1 MNQLSRIFTLGVNFI
16 GDRLIIVSQ
25 LKIAVPTL
33 LSCSLMFHIV
43 GCAVGPNYSTPK
55 VSVPESWS
63 ELQQKGE
70 AKPASIIQWWKAFND
85 PALDSLITRAVK
97 SNLDLRVAEARVRE
111 ARFQSGVVAADLW
124 PSANTSASYSRSRRS
139 LGIST
144 IPPKAK
150 VKRDLYEAG
159 FDASW
164 EIDLF
169 GGKRRA
175 IEAARADIDAAVEN
189 QRDVLITLL
198 AELARNYI
206 EVRGSQ
212 RRLEIVC
219 KNIKAQQ
226 ETVEITRVRYKAG
239 LSSELDAVQ
248 AEALLATTQSQI
260 PLLKNAMKQAIHRI
274 GVLLGQEPGNLLG
287 ELSKEAPIPHA
298 PPVVPVGLPSDLLRR
313 RPDVRRAEREL
324 AAATARIGVATAD
337 LFPKFSLTGDF
348 GLQTENLNAF
358 SLSHSRFW
366 SIGPTVR
373 WPIFEAGR
381 IRANIKVQNARQEQS
396 FLSYEKAVLASLE
409 DVENAIAAYNMEYV
423 RHQNLSEAVN
433 ANRRAVD
440 LASELF
446 TGGLVNFLNVL
457 DAERSLY
464 RSEDELVQS
473 ERTVSLN
480 LVILY
485 KALGGGWET
494 ETS

>member
-1 MNQLSRIFTLGVNFI
+1 MKIPIQFNYTVSVSR
-16 GDRLIIVSQ
+16 
-25 LKIAVPTL
+25 LKIVLPVLFLPCLIL
-33 LSCSLMFHIV
+33 LIN
-43 GCAVGPNYSTPK
+43 GCAVGPNYNPPK

-70 AKPASIIQWWKAFND
+70 TKPASIVQWWKSFND
-85 PALDSLITRAVK
+85 SMLDSLITRAVE
-97 SNLDLRVAEARVRE
+97 SNLDLRVAGARVRE

-124 PSANTSASYSRSRRS
+124 PSVDTSASYSRSRRS
-139 LGIST
+139 MGIST
-144 IPPKAK
+144 IPPNAK
-150 VKRDLYEAG
+150 IKRNLYEAG

-175 IEAARADIDAAVEN
+175 TEAARADIDAAVEN

-198 AELARNYI
+198 AEVARNYI

-212 RRLEIVC
+212 SKLEIVR
-219 KNIKAQQ
+219 KNIKVQQ
-226 ETVEITRVRYKAG
+226 ETVEITRARYKAG
-239 LSSELDAVQ
+239 LSSELDAIQ
-248 AEALLATTQSQI
+248 AGALLATTQSQI
-260 PLLKNAMKQAIHRI
+260 PLLENSMKQAIHRI
-274 GVLLGQEPGNLLG
+274 GILLGQTPGALSA
-287 ELSKEAPIPHA
+287 ELTKEKPIPSTPA
-298 PPVVPVGLPSDLLRR
+298 TVPVGLPSALLRR

-358 SLSHSRFW
+358 SLTHSRFW
-366 SIGPTVR
+366 SFGPTVR

-396 FLSYEKAVLASLE
+396 LLSYEKAVLASLE
-409 DVENAIAAYNMEYV
+409 DVENAIVAYNTEYV
-423 RHQNLSEAVN
+423 RRQNLSEAVD
-433 ANRRAVD
+433 ANRRAVE

-446 TGGLVNFLNVL
+446 TKGLVNFLNVL

-464 RSEDELVQS
+464 SAEDELIQS

-480 LVILY
+480 LVTLY

-494 ETS
+494 EQS

>member
-1 MNQLSRIFTLGVNFI
+1 MKIPIQFNYTVSVSR
-16 GDRLIIVSQ
+16 
-25 LKIAVPTL
+25 LKIVLPVLFLPCLIL
-33 LSCSLMFHIV
+33 LIS
-43 GCAVGPNYSTPK
+43 GCAVGPNYNPPK
-55 VSVPESWS
+55 ISIPESWS

-70 AKPASIIQWWKAFND
+70 ATPASIVQWWKTFND
-85 PALDSLITRAVK
+85 HVLDSLITRAVK

-111 ARFQSGVVAADLW
+111 ARFQSSVVAADLW

-139 LGIST
+139 IGIST

-189 QRDVLITLL
+189 HRDVLITLL
-198 AELARNYI
+198 AEVARNYI

-212 RRLEIVC
+212 RRLEIVR
-219 KNIKAQQ
+219 KNIQIQQ
-226 ETVEITRVRYKAG
+226 ETVDITRVRYKAG
-239 LSSELDAVQ
+239 LSSELDAIQ
-248 AEALLATTQSQI
+248 AEALLATTKSQI
-260 PLLKNAMKQAIHRI
+260 PLLENSMKQAIHRI
-274 GVLLGQEPGNLLG
+274 GILLGQNPGALLV
-287 ELSKEAPIPHA
+287 ELTKEAPIPPA
-298 PPVVPVGLPSDLLRR
+298 PAAVPVGLPSDLLRR

-324 AAATARIGVATAD
+324 AATTARIGVAKAD

-358 SLSHSRFW
+358 SLTHSRFW

-396 FLSYEKAVLASLE
+396 LLNYEKAILSSLE
-409 DVENAIAAYNMEYV
+409 DVENAIVAYNTEYV

-446 TGGLVNFLNVL
+446 TKGLANFLNVL

-464 RSEDELVQS
+464 KAEDDLTQS

-480 LVILY
+480 LVTLY

-494 ETS
+494 